1 MSWHPRL
8 PDVHSLMISDDG
20 AEPGGNS
27 GDPHRDE
34 NATTKRS
41 RSRGRAKLSS
51 IMIGIIIVSTIVLWA
66 TFLFWLAAK
75 MIAWI
80 AAIR

>member
-27 GDPHRDE
+27 GDPHRDGSP
-34 NATTKRS
+34 A
-41 RSRGRAKLSS
+41 RGRIKLSS
-51 IMIGIIIVSTIVLWA
+51 IMIGIIIVATIVLWA

-80 AAIR
+80 ATIR

>member
-1 MSWHPRL
+1 
-8 PDVHSLMISDDG
+8 MISDDG

-41 RSRGRAKLSS
+41 PSRWQAKLSS
-51 IMIGIIIVSTIVLWA
+51 IMIGLIIVATIVLWG
-66 TFLFWLAAK
+66 TFLLWLATR

-80 AAIR
+80 AAII

>member
-1 MSWHPRL
+1 M
-8 PDVHSLMISDDG
+8 MIADNG

-34 NATTKRS
+34 NSTTKRS
-41 RSRGRAKLSS
+41 PSRGRAKVSS
-51 IMIGIIIVSTIVLWA
+51 IMIVIIIVSTIVLWA

-75 MIAWI
+75 IIAWI
-80 AAIR
+80 AAVR